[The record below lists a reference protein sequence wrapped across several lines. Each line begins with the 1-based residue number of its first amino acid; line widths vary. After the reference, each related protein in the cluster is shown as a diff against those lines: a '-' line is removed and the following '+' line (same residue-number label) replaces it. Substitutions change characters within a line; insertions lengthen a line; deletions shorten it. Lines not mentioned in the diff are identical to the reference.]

1 VKLGS
6 LSVLI
11 TIGEASIPTKEGENV
26 HPDIYYSQ
34 NLIFLTCIDAYS
46 KFLVLTEI

>member
-1 VKLGS
+1 MKINVTIK
-6 LSVLI
+6 I
-11 TIGEASIPTKEGENV
+11 TIGEASIPTKEGENL
-26 HPDIYYSQ
+26 HPHIYYAQ